1 MGINYLQTFKQLLS
15 DANRSEFRIAARYQ
29 YFVSFFFP
37 NGINAEY
44 LGYLVQSIDIPD
56 FSLEEDTDGLIK
68 SEIGSFKH
76 PGLNSKINPST
87 HTFSIEFLDTETPI
101 FETFFIP
108 WIHSVINVKT
118 TGNYPFLRS
127 DIRIDYMDN
136 ANKKIVM
143 TYKIVGAYP
152 TFVDAPD
159 SNYKGLDKITRKV
172 NFACNRIEVESITS
186 GNNGIYNGGK
196 IVFDMTKKPGTNQ
209 QDQSNNNEVIKTLP
223 ETQNENTFNTNKW
236 GYPEG
241 KPLDIEK
248 IQRDQRA
255 ERRKN
260 KTVIKKPK
268 ENKGI

>member
-1 MGINYLQTFKQLLS
+1 MGINYLQTFKQLIS
-15 DANRSEFRIAARYQ
+15 SSNRSEFRIAARYQ

-56 FSLEEDTDGLIK
+56 FSLEEDTDGHIK
-68 SEIGSFKH
+68 NEIGSYKH
-76 PGLNSKINPST
+76 PGLNSKILPSVN
-87 HTFSIEFLDTETPI
+87 TFSVEFLDTETPI

-108 WIHSVINVKT
+108 WLHSVINVQA

-136 ANKKIVM
+136 SNSKIIM

-152 TFVDAPD
+152 VFVDAPD
-159 SNYKGLDKITRKV
+159 SSYKGDSNKITRKV
-172 NFACNRIEVESITS
+172 NFACNRIEIETLNVT
-186 GNNGIYNGGK
+186 NNGMYNGGK
-196 IVFDMTKKPGTNQ
+196 IVFDMNKMKDKPLNT
-209 QDQSNNNEVIKTLP
+209 ST
-223 ETQNENTFNTNKW
+223 NENTKTIPEIQNDNTVNINKW

-241 KPLDIEK
+241 SPLDIEK
-248 IQRDQRA
+248 IQRDNRA

-260 KTVIKKPK
+260 KTVIKKPQ
-268 ENKGI
+268 EQKGI